1 MTEKLEVG
9 AYEAKTHLPEL
20 LRKVRAGSSF
30 TITQRGEAV
39 ADLVPTGRQ
48 GDTLRKGAA
57 AAGRMRQF
65 MRRSNETVAG
75 GVSGVDIK
83 ALIAD
88 GRD

>member
-1 MTEKLEVG
+1 MSDKLEVG

-20 LRKVRAGSSF
+20 LRKVRTGSCF

-39 ADLVPTGRQ
+39 ADLVPTG
-48 GDTLRKGAA
+48 GHEDTKRRGAA
-57 AAGRMRQF
+57 AAERMRLF
-65 MRRSNETVAG
+65 MRRGNGPAAG
-75 GVSGVDIK
+75 GAAGVDIK